1 MIRTAALFRLEEV
14 AMIACGITKR
24 NNSLHYGEGG
34 EERGLVRLFVWAA
47 GEIWTTISIS
57 TLIIITHKGKSKH

>member
-1 MIRTAALFRLEEV
+1 
-14 AMIACGITKR
+14 MIACGINER
-24 NNSLHYGEGG
+24 NNSLYYGEGG

-47 GEIWTTISIS
+47 DEIWTTISIS